1 MLLMGAEIAEQLLGG
16 VLVEAV
22 LLLALRR
29 SLSAARHL
37 AEELLV
43 VLLHAGDD
51 AALAFEDLIELTAVQ
66 PHASA
71 LAARVD
77 PDAAAFKLYE
87 LATATWARP
96 LSRHESDATHHLH
109 MPLTDSEDCVLI
121 VIDAQPGFYPP
132 ELPAEDRDRAAR
144 ALDRAVW
151 LTIVAGKLDVPVVVT
166 EEEPELNGT
175 TDPRL
180 APTATRFVKPTF
192 GLAGTP
198 EILEAVRTTERP
210 TAVLVGFETDVC
222 VYQSAVGL
230 LDAGLQVIAVED
242 ATFSPGE
249 MHERGLARLRDAGVR
264 LTHCKALGYEW
275 ARAVEHSSALLRPA
289 PFRL

>member
-1 MLLMGAEIAEQLLGG
+1 
-16 VLVEAV
+16 
-22 LLLALRR
+22 
-29 SLSAARHL
+29 
-37 AEELLV
+37 
-43 VLLHAGDD
+43 
-51 AALAFEDLIELTAVQ
+51 
-66 PHASA
+66 
-71 LAARVD
+71 
-77 PDAAAFKLYE
+77 
-87 LATATWARP
+87 
-96 LSRHESDATHHLH
+96 
-109 MPLTDSEDCVLI
+109 MPLTASEDCVVI

-132 ELPAEDRDRAAR
+132 ELPAEDRDGAAR

-151 LTIVAGKLDVPVVVT
+151 LTAVAAKLEVPVVVT
-166 EEEPELNGT
+166 EEEPALNGS

-180 APTATRFVKPTF
+180 APTAPRFVKPTF

-198 EILEAVRTTERP
+198 EILEAVRAAERT

-275 ARAVEHSSALLRPA
+275 ARTAERSSALLRPA